1 MIIKVERKIYNT
13 ETAELIAETAQG
25 SYGDSTGFEE
35 KLYKRGPRDY
45 FIFGHGGEN
54 SPYPQPGLFVLSAQ
68 DARAWL
74 ERVVGAEAVDQE
86 FNGGKKVVKEP
97 VKKAAAKKETVAET
111 KAAPATKKPAAK
123 KAAVKAEVVA
133 EFADVKAAPA
143 APVAKKAPAKKAAA
157 EKAAKAPKAEKAP
170 KAVKAPKA

>member
-86 FNGGKKVVKEP
+86 FNVARKTV
-97 VKKAAAKKETVAET
+97 VKKAVAKKETE
-111 KAAPATKKPAAK
+111 PE
-123 KAAVKAEVVA
+123 VKAEP
-133 EFADVKAAPA
+133 E
-143 APVAKKAPAKKAAA
+143 AKKAPAKKAAVKKEVVAEGADVKAAPATKKVAVKKVAA
-157 EKAAKAPKAEKAP
+157 EKAPKAP